1 MTVNWQVTTR
11 RSLTHILTSAVLATL
26 YIAGTVGISSV
37 GLTAASAPA
46 HAKKKSGGGR
56 GGGGRGSSRGRRG
69 RRGRGGGCSV
79 VLRVLDVC

>member
-46 HAKKKSGGGR
+46 HAKKKSGGG
-56 GGGGRGSSRGRRG
+56 GEGGSSRGRRG